1 MTTATGSPVRIGALE
16 GKPPP
21 LRVEPLTRCL
31 AAALDASE
39 AADLLG
45 LDSRPLRAARDTG
58 ARRVG
63 FPGDAYVL
71 ALVGGT
77 GVGKSSLLNA
87 LAGGVVSRASPLR
100 PTTAEPIAWIP
111 RTEREALEPLLDW
124 LDVCEFREHDTAGLG
139 SVAILDLP
147 DMDSVAGDHRA
158 RVEALLPLVD
168 AVAWVTDN
176 EKYADAVLHD
186 DFLRSWLP
194 RLGRQAVL
202 VNKSDRVSD
211 ADARRIQR
219 DLEADLASG
228 VIRGS
233 EVAVLRSSAASPDGT
248 SAFRGWL
255 AAGADAKRVVR
266 GRIAASL
273 ATAARDLAWA
283 AGDGSGRSGKPLLD
297 DASRAAA
304 VHSATDA
311 VLRVVDL
318 PALERQAVAA
328 TRATARTRGAGPLG
342 RLTSLVYRTSGR
354 QAAAADP
361 NRFLSRWRERGELGP
376 AVEAIRGSISAPI
389 RTAPS
394 AIRPALAATL
404 DPDETRLGLEQALD
418 RAIGGVGALQP
429 PTSRWWM
436 VFGTLQ
442 TLTTAAIVL
451 SAAWVLVWI
460 LVRPVTGSIE
470 VPLLGPIPSPFV
482 ALLVSLLAGYLV
494 PRLLGAHAGW
504 LGSRWA
510 GRVRGRVARAVEQE
524 VQERA
529 FSRLDRLE
537 EARARLSEAVAD
549 IERSCPAM

>member
-21 LRVEPLTRCL
+21 LRAEPLTRCL

-124 LDVCEFREHDTAGLG
+124 LDVREFREHDTAGLG

-147 DMDSVAGDHRA
+147 DMDSVAGDHRS

-273 ATAARDLAWA
+273 AAAARDLAWA
-283 AGDGSGRSGKPLLD
+283 AGDGSDDRASRCSMTRRARLRCTPRPMPFCVSSICPRWSAGGRSHPGHGSHSRRRAPGSPDLPRLSD
-297 DASRAAA
+297 VRAAGRRRRSEPLPVA
-304 VHSATDA
+304 VARARRAGAGRRGDP
-311 VLRVVDL
+311 RVDL
-318 PALERQAVAA
+318 RSDPDSAVGDPASACGDLGSRRNQAGP
-328 TRATARTRGAGPLG
+328 GAG
-342 RLTSLVYRTSGR
+342 
-354 QAAAADP
+354 A
-361 NRFLSRWRERGELGP
+361 RW
-376 AVEAIRGSISAPI
+376 
-389 RTAPS
+389 
-394 AIRPALAATL
+394 
-404 DPDETRLGLEQALD
+404 
-418 RAIGGVGALQP
+418 AIGGVGALQP

-494 PRLLGAHAGW
+494 ARLLGAHAGW

-510 GRVRGRVARAVEQE
+510 GRVRGRVAKAVEQE

-529 FSRLDRLE
+529 FSRLDQLE

-549 IERSCPAM
+549 IERSCPAT

>member
-1 MTTATGSPVRIGALE
+1 MTATIDSPVRIRALE

-21 LRVEPLTRCL
+21 LTTEPLSRCL
-31 AAALDASE
+31 VAALDASD

-45 LDSRPLRAARDTG
+45 LDSQQLRAAHDTG

-87 LAGGVVSRASPLR
+87 LAGGDVSRASALR

-124 LDVCEFREHDTAGLG
+124 LDVRETREHETTGLG

-147 DMDSVAGDHRA
+147 DMDSVAGEHRA

-168 AVAWVTDN
+168 AVAWVTDH

-186 DFLRSWLP
+186 EFLRSWLP
-194 RLGRQAVL
+194 RLGRQVVL
-202 VNKSDRVSD
+202 VNKTDRVTD
-211 ADARRIQR
+211 GDARRIQR

-233 EVAVLRSSAASPDGT
+233 DVAVLRSSAVSPDGT
-248 SAFRGWL
+248 RAFRAWL
-255 AAGADAKRVVR
+255 DAGAEAKRVVR

-273 ATAARDLAWA
+273 AAAAWDLAWA
-283 AGDGSGRSGKPLLD
+283 AGAGSGRSGKPLLD
-297 DASRAAA
+297 GASRAVA
-304 VHSATDA
+304 VRSATEA
-311 VLRVVDL
+311 VLRVIDL

-328 TRATARTRGAGPLG
+328 TRARARARGAGPLG

-354 QAAAADP
+354 ETAVADP
-361 NRFLSRWRERGELGP
+361 NRFLLRWRERGELGP
-376 AVEAIRGSISAPI
+376 AVESIRRSLSDPI

-404 DPDETRLGLEQALD
+404 DPGDVRLGLERALD

-429 PTSRWWM
+429 PTSRWWT
-436 VFGTLQ
+436 VFGVLQ
-442 TLTTAAIVL
+442 TLTTAAIAL
-451 SAAWVLVWI
+451 SAAWVVVWI

-470 VPLLGPIPSPFV
+470 VPVLGPIPSPFV
-482 ALLVSLLAGYLV
+482 ALVVSLLAGYLIA
-494 PRLLGAHAGW
+494 RLLGAHAGW
-504 LGSRWA
+504 IGSRWA
-510 GRVRGRVARAVEQE
+510 TWVRGRVAEAVEQE
-524 VQERA
+524 VQKRA
-529 FSRLDRLE
+529 FTRIDELE
-537 EARARLSEAVAD
+537 GARARLSYAVAD
-549 IERSCPAM
+549 IERSCPAA